1 MKINPG
7 TNRNV
12 HITTK
17 KVTTSAKNE
26 NFSDLMHSQQQKQ
39 YEVQITKMIED
50 IKKVGDK
57 LKDSLS
63 VLDAWEYK
71 KLIKEYLNYIIKNH
85 YAIDY
90 THSLHGGILSKVQ
103 FINQK
108 VQEMTENLMDGQ
120 KKNIAIA
127 NKIEEI
133 IGLLIDLYT

>member
-71 KLIKEYLNYIIKNH
+71 KLIKEYLNYIIRNH
-85 YAIDY
+85 YAINY
-90 THSLHGGILSKVQ
+90 THSLHGGILSKVHI
-103 FINQK
+103 INQK
-108 VQEMTENLMDGQ
+108 VQAMTENLMDSQ